1 MAHYSL
7 WVKTNSVCQLNRFS
21 ITLLLTDIRSIAAE
35 LHDKKLNSINVWPHS
50 SSNNGFQSSSPH
62 NGPHKPA
69 IEKVLV
75 RMNHAHF
82 IRRLMLPDKS
92 NTIQQTL
99 GNMHNGVLFFH
110 ATAEDVK
117 LVQ

>member
-1 MAHYSL
+1 MANNSL
-7 WVKTNSVCQLNRFS
+7 RVKTGTVCKVDRFS
-21 ITLLLTDIRSIAAE
+21 ITLLLTDIRSMTTE
-35 LHDKKLNSINVWPHS
+35 LHDKKSNSTNVWPHS
-50 SSNNGFQSSSPH
+50 SVNNGFQSSDPQ

-69 IEKVLV
+69 IEKVLI

-82 IRRLMLPDKS
+82 IRHLVLPHKP

-99 GNMHNGVLFFH
+99 GNMHNGFLLAH
-110 ATAEDVK
+110 APGEGVK